1 VAVLKKKGGGAE
13 KKAMREA
20 VPRNQ
25 TTRCYKTGRP
35 CQDFFLCFFF
45 VFSLFFLCF
54 FFVFSLFF
62 LCFFFVF
69 LFVQPPAGGYC
80 LLRQARG
87 KVPVGPAYGNGRPV
101 SISKHCRSDTHW
113 GASPPRHPVFLP
125 AAKEGFARGENVCPP
140 FLTIFQ

>member
-1 VAVLKKKGGGAE
+1 MLKKKGGGAE

-62 LCFFFVF
+62 LCFSFCS
-69 LFVQPPAGGYC
+69 AAC
-80 LLRQARG
+80 
-87 KVPVGPAYGNGRPV
+87 GRL
-101 SISKHCRSDTHW
+101 
-113 GASPPRHPVFLP
+113 LP
-125 AAKEGFARGENVCPP
+125 AAAGQGEGPCGACLWKRQASQYFKTLSFGHALGGFAPPSPRFFARRKRGVRKGGKCVSPL
-140 FLTIFQ
+140 FDYFSIDVIIK